1 MVVGERRKG
10 KEEEEV
16 RCMYEVHSPT
26 YGGSLKRFPP
36 LNIHTTCCCLWL
48 GVNTS
53 WLVSGCVCR
62 KLLLERCLDIE
73 RLETLKM
80 DDDYLL

>member
-1 MVVGERRKG
+1 
-10 KEEEEV
+10 
-16 RCMYEVHSPT
+16 MYEVHSTVVAQLTVARLPVSVFPHST
-26 YGGSLKRFPP
+26 YTQLVVAYRWG
-36 LNIHTTCCCLWL
+36 TYC
-48 GVNTS
+48 TS